1 MPADL
6 LLIRHGESE
15 GNVALNASKAGDNR
29 HMTKGFLAQHSSHW
43 RLSPKGREQAALTGA
58 WLREQFPGG
67 FDRYYTSEYTRAME
81 TAALLG
87 LPGADWMI
95 SPYLRERWWGDLD
108 RMSYE
113 ERRVAFAQSL
123 HDRDVAPY
131 YWRPPN
137 GESLVEVCARLR
149 PILSAL
155 HRECDGKRVVIV
167 CHGEVMEAFRI
178 ELERLSQ
185 DGYLAWERRKETD
198 DSLKIRNCQIFQYS
212 RRPAPWEDDLQPLGT
227 AAFEEGLTKRADW
240 FRSFRPCDG
249 LEGSWEKIERLRS
262 RYDNERL
269 LEIVG
274 ASPILLEY

>member
-1 MPADL
+1 MGMPRDL

-15 GNVALNASKAGDNR
+15 GNVALNASKAGDD
-29 HMTKGFLAQHSSHW
+29 HHITEGFLAQHSSHW
-43 RLSPKGREQAALTGA
+43 RLSPKGREQAVSTGE
-58 WLREQFPGG
+58 WLREHFPEG

-81 TAALLG
+81 TAALLD

-108 RMSYE
+108 RMSHE
-113 ERRVAFAQSL
+113 ERQVAFAQSL

-155 HRECDGKRVVIV
+155 HRECDGKQVVIV
-167 CHGEVMEAFRI
+167 CHGEVMEAFLI
-178 ELERLSQ
+178 ELLRMTQ
-185 DGYLAWERRKETD
+185 HAYLARELRKD
-198 DSLKIRNCQIFQYS
+198 VDPSLKIRNCQIFQFT
-212 RRPAPWEDDLQPLGT
+212 RRPDPDDEAWT
-227 AAFEEGLTKRADW
+227 VADGLAERAEW
-240 FRSFRPCDG
+240 FRSFRPCDNF
-249 LEGSWEKIERLRS
+249 EGRWEQIERP
-262 RYDNERL
+262 RYGNEAL

-274 ASPILLEY
+274 SSPVLLEY